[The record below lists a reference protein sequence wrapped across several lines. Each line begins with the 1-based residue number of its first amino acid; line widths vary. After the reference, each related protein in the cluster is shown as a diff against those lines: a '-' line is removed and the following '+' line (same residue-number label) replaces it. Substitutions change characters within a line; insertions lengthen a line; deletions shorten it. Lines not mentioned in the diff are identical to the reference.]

1 MLNSKQRA
9 FLRSKANT
17 LDPIMQVGKG
27 EITEEMLSAISKA
40 LMNREL
46 IKISVLQNSDYEAR
60 QVADIIAEELHADI
74 VSVVGRKIVVYRK
87 STKQGVSHIEI
98 PESKK

>member
-9 FLRSKANT
+9 FLRARANS
-17 LDPIMQVGKG
+17 LDPILQVGKG
-27 EITEEMLSAISKA
+27 EVSDDMLSGISKA

-60 QVADIIAEELHADI
+60 QVADIISEELNAEV

-87 STKQGVSHIEI
+87 STKAGIEHIEL
-98 PESKK
+98 P

>member
-1 MLNSKQRA
+1 MLTSKQRA

-17 LDPIMQVGKG
+17 LEPIVQVGKG
-27 EITEEMLSAISKA
+27 EISDEMLTAVSKA

-60 QVADIIAEELHADI
+60 QVADIIAEELHAEI
-74 VSVVGRKIVVYRK
+74 ISVVGRKIVVYRK

-98 PESKK
+98 PDYKK